1 MNHFAVR
8 RAGVLLAKAA
18 FLLFGLAAI
27 WMMLSLVEPD
37 GIYPWW
43 LVTLA
48 SVGSMSVGCCFL
60 LGALICEDE
69 LDEDERRA
77 QKVPCGRSRGGI
89 EMKVIL
95 IEPGKEP
102 VMMEVNP
109 DDRVSELIGGEP
121 VIQAL
126 PNLRMGLFTNGE
138 ADRQGLADT
147 GALNLGAVSIRVKG
161 KAIVLRLPVEDEV
174 NAENEYG
181 LTFPDVKPCDLALI
195 RACWVPAVERLEE
208 RARRECD

>member
-1 MNHFAVR
+1 M
-8 RAGVLLAKAA
+8 
-18 FLLFGLAAI
+18 
-27 WMMLSLVEPD
+27 
-37 GIYPWW
+37 
-43 LVTLA
+43 
-48 SVGSMSVGCCFL
+48 
-60 LGALICEDE
+60 
-69 LDEDERRA
+69 
-77 QKVPCGRSRGGI
+77 Q
-89 EMKVIL
+89 VIL

-102 VMMEVNP
+102 ALMEMNLDEP
-109 DDRVSELIGGEP
+109 VSEVIGGEP

-126 PNLRMGLFTNGE
+126 PNLRMELFTNSE

-161 KAIVLRLPVEDEV
+161 RAIVLRLPVVDEV

-181 LTFPDVKPCDLALI
+181 LTFPDVRPCDLALI

>member
-1 MNHFAVR
+1 M
-8 RAGVLLAKAA
+8 
-18 FLLFGLAAI
+18 
-27 WMMLSLVEPD
+27 
-37 GIYPWW
+37 
-43 LVTLA
+43 
-48 SVGSMSVGCCFL
+48 
-60 LGALICEDE
+60 
-69 LDEDERRA
+69 
-77 QKVPCGRSRGGI
+77 Q
-89 EMKVIL
+89 VIL

-102 VMMEVNP
+102 ALMEMNLDEP
-109 DDRVSELIGGEP
+109 VSEVIGGEP
-121 VIQAL
+121 VIHDL

-174 NAENEYG
+174 DAENEYG
-181 LTFPDVKPCDLALI
+181 LTIPDVRPCDLALI

>member
-1 MNHFAVR
+1 M
-8 RAGVLLAKAA
+8 
-18 FLLFGLAAI
+18 
-27 WMMLSLVEPD
+27 
-37 GIYPWW
+37 
-43 LVTLA
+43 
-48 SVGSMSVGCCFL
+48 
-60 LGALICEDE
+60 
-69 LDEDERRA
+69 
-77 QKVPCGRSRGGI
+77 Q
-89 EMKVIL
+89 VIL

-102 VMMEVNP
+102 ALMEMNLDEP
-109 DDRVSELIGGEP
+109 VSEVIGGEP
-121 VIQAL
+121 VIHNL

-174 NAENEYG
+174 DAENEYG
-181 LTFPDVKPCDLALI
+181 LTFPDVRPCDLALI

>member
-1 MNHFAVR
+1 M
-8 RAGVLLAKAA
+8 
-18 FLLFGLAAI
+18 
-27 WMMLSLVEPD
+27 
-37 GIYPWW
+37 
-43 LVTLA
+43 
-48 SVGSMSVGCCFL
+48 
-60 LGALICEDE
+60 
-69 LDEDERRA
+69 
-77 QKVPCGRSRGGI
+77 Q
-89 EMKVIL
+89 VIL

-102 VMMEVNP
+102 ALMEVNP
-109 DDRVSELIGGEP
+109 NDRVSEVIGGEP

-161 KAIVLRLPVEDEV
+161 KAIVLRPPVVDKF

-181 LTFPDVKPCDLALI
+181 LTFPDVKLCDLALI

-208 RARRECD
+208 RSRRECD

>member
-1 MNHFAVR
+1 M
-8 RAGVLLAKAA
+8 
-18 FLLFGLAAI
+18 
-27 WMMLSLVEPD
+27 
-37 GIYPWW
+37 
-43 LVTLA
+43 
-48 SVGSMSVGCCFL
+48 
-60 LGALICEDE
+60 
-69 LDEDERRA
+69 
-77 QKVPCGRSRGGI
+77 Q
-89 EMKVIL
+89 VIL

-102 VMMEVNP
+102 AMMEVNP
-109 DDRVSELIGGEP
+109 DDRVSEVIGGEP

-138 ADRQGLADT
+138 ADRQGLAGT

-174 NAENEYG
+174 DAENEYG
-181 LTFPDVKPCDLALI
+181 LTIPDVRPCDLALI

>member
-1 MNHFAVR
+1 M
-8 RAGVLLAKAA
+8 
-18 FLLFGLAAI
+18 
-27 WMMLSLVEPD
+27 
-37 GIYPWW
+37 
-43 LVTLA
+43 
-48 SVGSMSVGCCFL
+48 
-60 LGALICEDE
+60 
-69 LDEDERRA
+69 
-77 QKVPCGRSRGGI
+77 Q
-89 EMKVIL
+89 VIM

-102 VMMEVNP
+102 ALMEMNLDEP
-109 DDRVSELIGGEP
+109 VSEVIGGEP
-121 VIQAL
+121 VIHDL

-161 KAIVLRLPVEDEV
+161 KAIVLRPPAEDEV

>member
-1 MNHFAVR
+1 MR
-8 RAGVLLAKAA
+8 
-18 FLLFGLAAI
+18 
-27 WMMLSLVEPD
+27 
-37 GIYPWW
+37 
-43 LVTLA
+43 
-48 SVGSMSVGCCFL
+48 
-60 LGALICEDE
+60 
-69 LDEDERRA
+69 
-77 QKVPCGRSRGGI
+77 
-89 EMKVIL
+89 VIL

-102 VMMEVNP
+102 ALMEMNLDEP
-109 DDRVSELIGGEP
+109 VSEVIGGEP

-161 KAIVLRLPVEDEV
+161 KAIVLRIPVEDEV
-174 NAENEYG
+174 DAENEYG
-181 LTFPDVKPCDLALI
+181 LTIPDVRPCDLARI

>member
-1 MNHFAVR
+1 M
-8 RAGVLLAKAA
+8 
-18 FLLFGLAAI
+18 
-27 WMMLSLVEPD
+27 
-37 GIYPWW
+37 
-43 LVTLA
+43 
-48 SVGSMSVGCCFL
+48 
-60 LGALICEDE
+60 
-69 LDEDERRA
+69 
-77 QKVPCGRSRGGI
+77 Q
-89 EMKVIL
+89 VIL

-102 VMMEVNP
+102 AMMEVNP

-161 KAIVLRLPVEDEV
+161 KAVVMRMLVHKG
-174 NAENEYG
+174 YHKY
-181 LTFPDVKPCDLALI
+181 TDVRPCDLALI

-208 RARRECD
+208 RSRRECD